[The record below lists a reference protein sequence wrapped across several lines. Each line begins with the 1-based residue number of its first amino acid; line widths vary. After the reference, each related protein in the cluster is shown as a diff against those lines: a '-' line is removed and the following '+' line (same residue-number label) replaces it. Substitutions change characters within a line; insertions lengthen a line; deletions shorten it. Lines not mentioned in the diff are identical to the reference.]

1 MQTVVF
7 GEFVWRLN
15 AIDRPL
21 ILDCGKLRA
30 TAISSDGQLAITA
43 ADDDEYVH
51 VWNLANGRVVRK
63 LHVGDKEIHDL
74 CISPDGKMLAVG
86 THSHEMQLWDV
97 TAGELVL
104 ESWADSHVLCVSLT
118 PDARFAV
125 FGTREGRIWVVN
137 VARAR
142 LLRILCPSEFSYVC
156 AVAVTP
162 DGGIVCAEDGDGTL
176 LVWSI
181 ESGEVIRRISS
192 SCRSRTMALAANGGF
207 TNCGRSSA

>member
-1 MQTVVF
+1 MTFRICDLATGAEFQSVSYRFPEGAHSPSIIDQIVASADLQTVVF

-118 PDARFAV
+118 P
-125 FGTREGRIWVVN
+125 E
-137 VARAR
+137 
-142 LLRILCPSEFSYVC
+142 CE
-156 AVAVTP
+156 
-162 DGGIVCAEDGDGTL
+162 
-176 LVWSI
+176 
-181 ESGEVIRRISS
+181 IRRIRNTRRAHLGRECSKGS
-192 SCRSRTMALAANGGF
+192 PIAN
-207 TNCGRSSA
+207 TLPQ